1 MTENNNT
8 QQFIR
13 QLAERE
19 GVSEEKIKEI
29 IMDSFRKSYCKGEN
43 AGAELH
49 FEFDSRLSVCRHYKI
64 VDKLNDPEKEIASDN
79 KLLKEGT
86 IKDDNF
92 LLPLD
97 IENLSLAVNQEIE
110 DRLRKDVGEIG
121 WEKRQYKLYKS
132 QEGEI
137 IKGSIKSL
145 RDKKHENYYAVDL
158 GKGIGHWAKSEW
170 VLQEKPRLGQ
180 RFLLLIKQVKEKSSE
195 DTPQIILTRADD
207 LFIRKLLEQEIP
219 QLKEGL
225 IVIHSILRLP
235 GLISKVIVEK
245 GPVAKE
251 ESLHIGPAG
260 TCIGE
265 GGEKAKSVS
274 RLIYPERIDFADWAA
289 DKKKLL
295 SKLISPVRLVKL
307 NIKKETEWE
316 IVVLKQKASLLL
328 QHEGK
333 MLQKISEFLGIKVHV
348 RIMEEMDEEEI
359 SENRG
364 KISQEVGNYK
374 NIDVRI
380 VEEIE

>member
-1 MTENNNT
+1 
-8 QQFIR
+8 
-13 QLAERE
+13 LAERE

-49 FEFDSRLSVCRHYKI
+49 FEFDSRLSVYRHYKI

-110 DRLRKDVGEIG
+110 DRLRKDVGEI
-121 WEKRQYKLYKS
+121 
-132 QEGEI
+132 EGEI

-145 RDKKHENYYAVDL
+145 QDKKHENYYAVDL
-158 GKGIGHWAKSEW
+158 GK
-170 VLQEKPRLGQ
+170 
-180 RFLLLIKQVKEKSSE
+180 VKEKSSE

-225 IVIHSILRLP
+225 IIIHSILRLP

-265 GGEKAKSVS
+265 GGEKAKS
-274 RLIYPERIDFADWAA
+274 
-289 DKKKLL
+289 
-295 SKLISPVRLVKL
+295 
-307 NIKKETEWE
+307 
-316 IVVLKQKASLLL
+316 
-328 QHEGK
+328 
-333 MLQKISEFLGIKVHV
+333 
-348 RIMEEMDEEEI
+348 
-359 SENRG
+359 
-364 KISQEVGNYK
+364 
-374 NIDVRI
+374 
-380 VEEIE
+380 